1 MRNRSSAN
9 EGKWIG
15 SGSAPPIDIVTL
27 RQVTGVGIQ
36 PQANER
42 GEYEIPGIY
51 THIPPSRML
60 QGPFIPNRRIPPS
73 SSSTI
78 QPASQG
84 QASSSTV
91 ANDAQ
96 TSSVVNV
103 AVNEAPEQPSDNG
116 TESVIDKG
124 GRMPPSSVAESQ
136 GTKRKAPSD
145 DEGTDDDGVAPPSK
159 RQRVSSPQV
168 EDVRMESLPVPI
180 IIDNPPE
187 STSSI
192 NDSSGERSF

>member
-60 QGPFIPNRRIPPS
+60 QGSFIPNRRIPPS
-73 SSSTI
+73 SSSAN
-78 QPASQG
+78 QSVSQG

-91 ANDAQ
+91 VNDPQ
-96 TSSVVNV
+96 TSSVVKA
-103 AVNEAPEQPSDNG
+103 AVNEVPEQPS
-116 TESVIDKG
+116 EPAIDQG
-124 GRMPPSSVAESQ
+124 GEVPSSSVAESQ
-136 GTKRKAPSD
+136 GKKRKAPSVNED
-145 DEGTDDDGVAPPSK
+145 TSDDGAPPPSK

-168 EDVRMESLPVPI
+168 EDVQMESLPVSTTVDIPA
-180 IIDNPPE
+180 D
-187 STSSI
+187 STSSSK
-192 NDSSGERSF
+192 NSSGEPSL

>member
-15 SGSAPPIDIVTL
+15 NGSAPPIDIVTL

-60 QGPFIPNRRIPPS
+60 QGPFVPNRRTLPS
-73 SSSTI
+73 SSGTS

-84 QASSSTV
+84 QASTSAV
-91 ANDAQ
+91 ANNAQ
-96 TSSVVNV
+96 RGPLVSV
-103 AVNEAPEQPSDNG
+103 AINEAPEQPSDNR
-116 TESVIDKG
+116 TETVIDPG
-124 GRMPPSSVAESQ
+124 GRIPPSSVPESQ
-136 GTKRKAPSD
+136 GKKRKAPSD
-145 DEGTDDDGVAPPSK
+145 DEGADNDGMAPPSK
-159 RQRVSSPQV
+159 RQHVSSPQV
-168 EDVRMESLPVPI
+168 EDVQMEPLPVSTTVNIPA
-180 IIDNPPE
+180 E
-187 STSSI
+187 STSSS
-192 NDSSGERSF
+192 NDS